1 VVESATLKLKFLSM
15 KISIILCILLLVLV
29 NVSCDYIYKRDDNIY
44 QINAGRTTYN
54 KNVSDTLVI
63 KEPCA
68 VVFRPD
74 SLKLKKLKN
83 ESTPD
88 EYDIIIDDAMYYLNQ
103 SSIFLNEKD
112 VKLVDT
118 ESNKVIFIKE
128 NKEYLFI
135 NLDSL
140 YWGIILFDGKQNPK
154 IVEMTNI
161 EEEYNGYFK
170 FQSK

>member
-1 VVESATLKLKFLSM
+1 M
-15 KISIILCILLLVLV
+15 KISIILCIFLLV

-44 QINAGRTTYN
+44 QIDAERTTYN

-68 VVFRPD
+68 VVFHPD
-74 SLKLKKLKN
+74 SLKLKRLKN
-83 ESTPD
+83 ESTAE

-103 SSIFLNEKD
+103 SSNFLNEKGI
-112 VKLVDT
+112 KLVDT
-118 ESNKVIFIKE
+118 ESNKIIFIKE

>member
-1 VVESATLKLKFLSM
+1 M
-15 KISIILCILLLVLV
+15 KISIILCIILLV
-29 NVSCDYIYKRDDNIY
+29 NVSCDYIYKRDDSIY
-44 QINAGRTTYN
+44 QIDAGRTTYN

-68 VVFRPD
+68 VVFHPD
-74 SLKLKKLKN
+74 SLKLKRLKN
-83 ESTPD
+83 ESIAE

-103 SSIFLNEKD
+103 SSNFLNEKD

-118 ESNKVIFIKE
+118 ESNKIIFIKE
-128 NKEYLFI
+128 NKESLFI

-140 YWGIILFDGKQNPK
+140 YWGIILFDGKHNPK